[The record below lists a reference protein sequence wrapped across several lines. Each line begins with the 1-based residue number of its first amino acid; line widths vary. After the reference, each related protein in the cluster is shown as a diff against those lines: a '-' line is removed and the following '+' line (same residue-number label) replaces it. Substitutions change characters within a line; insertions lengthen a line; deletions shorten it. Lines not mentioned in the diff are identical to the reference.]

1 MKELLRIKGGE
12 EWEAFRARWG
22 KTKMESVTGET
33 EGVWSMWSPTFL
45 NSVSRRGEVESV
57 VALGSVLAIRLRD
70 ENPGMS
76 PFQLLSRLS
85 IPHSET
91 CLHAPA
97 GYTSTA
103 ALGLQSALSRVEGG
117 FGIHSRVL
125 GNVFYVMASQTT
137 TVDVVRAIEERVVQA
152 L

>member
-1 MKELLRIKGGE
+1 M
-12 EWEAFRARWG
+12 
-22 KTKMESVTGET
+22 
-33 EGVWSMWSPTFL
+33 
-45 NSVSRRGEVESV
+45 
-57 VALGSVLAIRLRD
+57 VALGSVLAIKLRD

-76 PFQLLSRLS
+76 PSSSFLLFYYLN
-85 IPHSET
+85 PET
-91 CLHAPA
+91 CLRSRI

-137 TVDVVRAIEERVVQA
+137 TVDVVRGIEERVI
-152 L
+152 LSL